1 MNGAHGRARRLPVL
15 VAVLL
20 PALMLALTGCG
31 AGDGLRVEG
40 GRQPVQTSP
49 EQTTPTPKR
58 TPEGYG
64 VMRDKVGDDSTTKA
78 VGAAVGLSTAQLRS
92 LLLTDSAVDGYTK
105 AVLRTCAQC
114 IARGLATDLTGEGV
128 QQRIATV
135 KVLNT
140 GWTFVAYLVGDVN
153 GVPKVRSSIRGQ
165 DMRITSAK
173 DMNLVVSSKV
183 YGPTDRACCPS
194 GSKVEIYRWNGNYLV
209 QKSEQY
215 FPKGS

>member
-1 MNGAHGRARRLPVL
+1 MPALTTAVLLPVL
-15 VAVLL
+15 VVA
-20 PALMLALTGCG
+20 GCG

-40 GRQPVQTSP
+40 GRQTEQATPTAPVSPTSP
-49 EQTTPTPKR
+49 VPKR
-58 TPEGYG
+58 TPSGYG
-64 VMRDKVGDDSTTKA
+64 IMRGKPGDEATTDA
-78 VGAAVGLSTAQLRS
+78 IGVSAGLSTSRLRG
-92 LLLTDSAVDGYTK
+92 LLLTDGSVDGYTK
-105 AVLRTCAQC
+105 SVLRTCPQC
-114 IARGLATDLTGEGV
+114 IGRGPAVDLIGEGT

-140 GWTFVAYLVGDVN
+140 GWAFVAYLIGDVD

-165 DMRITSAK
+165 DMRIAPAK